1 MLLAALLA
9 ACAHGPPAPEKPA
22 QTTAQLTPEDEAQA
36 DVGLAQMSAAR
47 ARAAESGAVAQLE
60 VARGEQVVAGAQL
73 RRNQSE
79 RDLLAKRSA
88 SPEAI
93 ERCEEDLRGAQQRLT
108 SGEAKTRWL
117 GQLITLRQTEREAAE
132 AHLSA
137 AQAEAEQVSRNAR
150 HADSGDA
157 GQRAAESHEQEARL
171 QERAADQRA
180 VAEEL
185 HREWQDQSGSAP

>member
-9 ACAHGPPAPEKPA
+9 ACAHGPPAAEKPA
-22 QTTAQLTPEDEAQA
+22 QPAVQLSPEDQAQTG
-36 DVGLAQMSAAR
+36 VGRAQMSAAR
-47 ARAAESGAVAQLE
+47 ARAAESEALAQLE

-73 RRNQSE
+73 KRNQAE

-117 GQLITLRQTEREAAE
+117 GQLIALRQTEREAAE
-132 AHLSA
+132 AHLSGA
-137 AQAEAEQVSRNAR
+137 EAQAEQASRRARNAESSDAEQRS
-150 HADSGDA
+150 
-157 GQRAAESHEQEARL
+157 AESHAQEEML
-171 QERAADQRA
+171 QERAADQR
-180 VAEEL
+180 VSAEQL
-185 HREWQDQSGSAP
+185 QQEWQEQTGPAP